1 MRMGRT
7 LFMALMDI
15 RGIQVQFISKHCA
28 NTDRARFT
36 DEVMPQW
43 PRLRWTLVFL
53 RRKVSRWVLNHYVLV
68 ELIPAFEI
76 NDV

>member
-1 MRMGRT
+1 MGLT
-7 LFMALMDI
+7 LFTALMDI
-15 RGIQVQFISKHCA
+15 RGIQVPFISKHCA
-28 NTDRARFT
+28 NTDLARFT
-36 DEVMPQW
+36 DEVMLQW

-53 RRKVSRWVLNHYVLV
+53 RGKASRWVLDHYVLV

>member
-1 MRMGRT
+1 MGLT

-36 DEVMPQW
+36 DEVMLQSPK
-43 PRLRWTLVFL
+43 LRWTLAFH
-53 RRKVSRWVLNHYVLV
+53 RRKASRSVLDDYVRV